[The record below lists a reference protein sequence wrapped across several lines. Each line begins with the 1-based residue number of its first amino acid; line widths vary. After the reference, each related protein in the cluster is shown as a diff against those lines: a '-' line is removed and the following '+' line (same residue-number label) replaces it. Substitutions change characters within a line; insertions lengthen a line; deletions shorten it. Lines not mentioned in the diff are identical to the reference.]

1 MMLNSSGVS
10 APALFRMFSG
20 MLIVQGGRGGDEAD
34 LFLGQTVYIGLFGQ
48 LAQQH
53 FGHGLHLKYMLCAL
67 AVAELDDMTEDA
79 DHDMAV
85 LLVLI
90 DLVGDHAHQPLLVG
104 VERERVF
111 DAALHDEGVERTA
124 DIVGNAK
131 AVTALDN
138 RTVLGGGDHD
148 DWQLLD
154 PAELIQAL
162 EHAEAVDFR
171 HIDIQQQQVDIH
183 ILLEHEDGLRTVLCL
198 RVVIFLAE
206 DCLEHFS
213 VEFRVV
219 NNQNFLSVHSR
230 STAAGSLSL
239 PLFTGI

>member
-1 MMLNSSGVS
+1 
-10 APALFRMFSG
+10 
-20 MLIVQGGRGGDEAD
+20 
-34 LFLGQTVYIGLFGQ
+34 
-48 LAQQH
+48 
-53 FGHGLHLKYMLCAL
+53 
-67 AVAELDDMTEDA
+67 MTEDA

-90 DLVGDHAHQPLLVG
+90 DLVGAHAHQPLLVG
-104 VERERVF
+104 GERERVF

-124 DIVGNAK
+124 DIVGNAE

-213 VEFRVV
+213 VEFPVV

-230 STAAGSLSL
+230 FDRSRVGLPPFVYRNLTGFTIFYYTTNAMQNKGKFPSAPTAEISVVQECGSVYNEE
-239 PLFTGI
+239 

>member
-1 MMLNSSGVS
+1 
-10 APALFRMFSG
+10 MF
-20 MLIVQGGRGGDEAD
+20 LTR
-34 LFLGQTVYIGLFGQ
+34 
-48 LAQQH
+48 
-53 FGHGLHLKYMLCAL
+53 
-67 AVAELDDMTEDA
+67 
-79 DHDMAV
+79 
-85 LLVLI
+85 
-90 DLVGDHAHQPLLVG
+90 
-104 VERERVF
+104 R
-111 DAALHDEGVERTA
+111 
-124 DIVGNAK
+124 GNAE
-131 AVTALDN
+131 AVTVLDN

-154 PAELIQAL
+154 PAKLIQAL
-162 EHAEAVDFR
+162 ENAEAVDFR

-183 ILLEHEDGLRTVLCL
+183 ILLEHEDGLRAVLCL

-206 DCLEHFS
+206 DRLEHFS

>member
-1 MMLNSSGVS
+1 
-10 APALFRMFSG
+10 
-20 MLIVQGGRGGDEAD
+20 
-34 LFLGQTVYIGLFGQ
+34 
-48 LAQQH
+48 
-53 FGHGLHLKYMLCAL
+53 
-67 AVAELDDMTEDA
+67 
-79 DHDMAV
+79 MA
-85 LLVLI
+85 
-90 DLVGDHAHQPLLVG
+90 
-104 VERERVF
+104 
-111 DAALHDEGVERTA
+111 
-124 DIVGNAK
+124 
-131 AVTALDN
+131 
-138 RTVLGGGDHD
+138 GDHD

-239 PLFTGI
+239 PLFYRNLTGFTIFIILPMQCRIKENFRQRRRRKFLLC